1 MNKSAIA
8 FICCSA
14 LLSACDNSSDSKSG
28 GLLDK
33 ATSMV
38 GDAAKDVGGSVMDNA
53 KEAADNVVETAKED
67 VEEAVQSVK
76 DTAVDAARD
85 AGATITE
92 KKDELMASA
101 GSVAGASSAEGE
113 RVYKSNCKACHG
125 MGVAGSP
132 KLGDSAAW
140 SPRIAQGND
149 VMVKHAIEGFKGE
162 TGYMPPKGGFM
173 SLSDADV
180 SAAVSYMVSQSR

>member
-1 MNKSAIA
+1 MNKTAIA
-8 FICCSA
+8 FICCST
-14 LLSACDNSSDSKSG
+14 LLSACDNSGDSKSG
-28 GLLDK
+28 SLLDK

-38 GDAAKDVGGSVMDNA
+38 TDAAKDAGGSMMDKA
-53 KEAADNVVETAKED
+53 KEAADNAVETAKEGVD
-67 VEEAVQSVK
+67 ETVQSVK
-76 DTAVDAARD
+76 DKAMDAASD
-85 AGATITE
+85 AGAAVTE
-92 KKDELMASA
+92 KTETLMASA
-101 GSVAGASSAEGE
+101 GSVSGASSAEGE
-113 RVYKSNCKACHG
+113 GIYKNNCKACHD
-125 MGVAGSP
+125 MGIAGSP

-149 VMVKHAIEGFKGE
+149 VMVKHAIEGFKGK

>member
-1 MNKSAIA
+1 MNKTTIA
-8 FICCSA
+8 FICCST

-28 GLLDK
+28 SLLDK

-38 GDAAKDVGGSVMDNA
+38 SDEAKDAGDSMMDKA
-53 KEAADNVVETAKED
+53 KEAADNVVETTKED

-85 AGATITE
+85 AGAAVTE
-92 KKDELMASA
+92 KTDALMAS
-101 GSVAGASSAEGE
+101 SEEGE
-113 RVYKSNCKACHG
+113 RIYKSNCKACHG
-125 MGVAGSP
+125 MGIAGSP
-132 KLGDSAAW
+132 KLGDSTAW

-162 TGYMPPKGGFM
+162 SGYMPPKGGYM

>member
-1 MNKSAIA
+1 MNKTTIA
-8 FICCSA
+8 FICCSS

-38 GDAAKDVGGSVMDNA
+38 SDAAKDAGGSMMDKA

-76 DTAVDAARD
+76 DTAEDTARAAV
-85 AGATITE
+85 TE
-92 KKDELMASA
+92 KTDELMASA
-101 GSVAGASSAEGE
+101 GSVASSAEGE
-113 RVYKSNCKACHG
+113 GIYKNNCKACHD
-125 MGVAGSP
+125 MGIAGSP
-132 KLGDSAAW
+132 KLGDSTAW

-149 VMVKHAIEGFKGE
+149 VMVKHAIEGFKGK